1 MRWVST
7 FHRAPPRRSVGD
19 VQEATGYHLVEL
31 RRPAHGWEGLQAL
44 AARARAAAEAVDS
57 PETPV
62 RFLRSIFVPDD
73 DACFQLF
80 RGTQAAVAETLT
92 RAGLSFEGGIA

>member
-1 MRWVST
+1 ME
-7 FHRAPPRRSVGD
+7 
-19 VQEATGYHLVEL
+19 EATGYHLVEL

-44 AARARAAAEAVDS
+44 AATARAAAEGVDS

-73 DACFQLF
+73 DAYFQLF
-80 RGTQAAVAETLT
+80 RGTPSAVAEALG
-92 RAGLSFEGGIA
+92 RAGVAEAERGGA